1 MAYDIS
7 TRDVPPP
14 DNLPEEGLDAIHES
28 AIQIIEDIG
37 INVAHEEGRRVL
49 EENGATVDHD
59 EEMVWIPR
67 SLVEDAVETAPS
79 EFTLHGRGEGRAVHV
94 GGGDYALASAYGAP
108 NILTFEDGRR
118 RSTIEDYELLAK
130 LAQSEDVI
138 TVTGYNLCEPNDVP
152 QEVKHYEMIRRSLTL
167 TDKPVMGSV
176 YGEDRAKASI
186 DLVGIANDDRDLGK
200 PYMAGVVNS
209 VPPRQWDKKMTGGLL
224 EYAKHGQPTLISAV
238 VMANASGPSTL
249 AGSLALANA
258 EILTGVT
265 MAQLVNPG
273 TPVVYGLPSSNV
285 DIRYG
290 SFSIGSPEGALFVNF
305 AAQAGRYYDLPS
317 RAGGTLTDAKT
328 VDDQSGAEA
337 MMQMMVTMQS
347 GINFVLHAAGILNS
361 YSTMSPEKYVLDA
374 ERIRY
379 IQRYLR
385 GYDLTDDTF
394 ALDLLEDV
402 EPGGH
407 FLNQRHTLE
416 HGKTDHYM
424 TNVFDRQ
431 SYDDWESAG
440 KRDAFE
446 LAHERVNEL
455 VEQYEQPPLDADL
468 RQELDD
474 YVDDGRATLLN

>member
-49 EENGATVDHD
+49 EENGARVNHD

-79 EFTLHGRGEGRAVHV
+79 DFTLHGRGEGREVHV
-94 GGGDYALASAYGAP
+94 GGDDYALASAYGAP

-118 RSTIEDYELLAK
+118 RSTIEDYELFAK
-130 LAQSEDVI
+130 LAQAEDVI

-152 QEVKHYEMIRRSLTL
+152 QEVKHYEMIERSLTL

-186 DLVGIANDDRDLGK
+186 EMVGIANDDRDLEK
-200 PYMAGVVNS
+200 PYMTGVVNS

-290 SFSIGSPEGALFVNF
+290 SFAIGSPEGALFVNF

-328 VDDQSGAEA
+328 VDEQSGSEA

-347 GINFVLHAAGILNS
+347 GINYVLHAAGILNS

-379 IQRYLR
+379 IQRFMR
-385 GYDLTDDTF
+385 GYDLNEDTF
-394 ALDLLEDV
+394 ALDLLEEV

-407 FLNQRHTLE
+407 FLNKQHTLT
-416 HGKTDHYM
+416 HGETDHFL
-424 TNVFDRQ
+424 TNIFDRQ

-440 KRDAFE
+440 EPDSFE
-446 LAHERVNEL
+446 LAHERVNDL
-455 VEQYEQPPLDADL
+455 VDAYERPPLDQDL
-468 RQELDD
+468 KAELDE
-474 YVDDGRATLLN
+474 YVSSGREIALN